1 MIKYDNLFY
10 ILNGGDTYKFNKKL
24 IAILG
29 IELCALTTYL
39 IVRIKLIYSFK
50 LETADLCNCH

>member
-39 IVRIKLIYSFK
+39 IERALNSR
-50 LETADLCNCH
+50 